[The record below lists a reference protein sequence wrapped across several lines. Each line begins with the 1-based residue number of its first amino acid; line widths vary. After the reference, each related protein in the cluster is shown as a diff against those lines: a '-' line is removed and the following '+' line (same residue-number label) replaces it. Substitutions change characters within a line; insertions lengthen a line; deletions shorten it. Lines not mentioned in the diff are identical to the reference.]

1 MVPEALDF
9 VLGLETRGARLLSE
23 ESLIK
28 GRDKAYLVALD
39 KLATDPS
46 LFILWAKVWSDIGV
60 VLGDQLGDHLS
71 YNDARRLQEYYINR
85 YMHFRISEAVAQRKA
100 HQATVVSIT
109 PSTPPKRIV

>member
-46 LFILWAKVWSDIGV
+46 LFIPWAKVWSDIGV
-60 VLGDQLGDHLS
+60 VLGDHLS

-85 YMHFRISEAVAQRKA
+85 YMHFRISEAVAQRRA